1 MKLLYFYAPWCTVC
15 VAKSPVAE
23 RIAAEA
29 GLELEKWDTD
39 TEAGRAEGERY
50 RIRGIPTLALVDGDR
65 VPFRLVGRMITP
77 EYVGQLL
84 ERHRGA

>member
-15 VAKSPVAE
+15 QTKSPEAD

-29 GLELEKWDTD
+29 GLELERWDTD
-39 TEAGRAEGERY
+39 TDAGRAEGERY

-77 EYVGQLL
+77 EYVRQLL
-84 ERHRGA
+84 DRYRAA